1 MVRNNPY
8 FVKVRYSMLG
18 INAHTGQTLAG
29 LDHLR
34 QSIAD
39 ILSTPLNTRVMRR
52 DYGSRIPE
60 LIDQPITPRL
70 AVELYAAT
78 AEALRRWE
86 PRFKLTRVR
95 LTDARAG
102 WVEITLEG
110 EVRLQGFEGQTV
122 TLSGLSIGSRTRGG
136 RP

>member
-1 MVRNNPY
+1 
-8 FVKVRYSMLG
+8 MLG
-18 INAHTGQTLAG
+18 INAHTGQSLSG

-95 LTDARAG
+95 LTDTRAG
-102 WVEITLEG
+102 WVELTLEG

-122 TLSGLSIGSRTRGG
+122 TLSGLSIGSRTSGE

>member
-1 MVRNNPY
+1 
-8 FVKVRYSMLG
+8 MLG
-18 INAHTGQTLAG
+18 MNAHTGQPLAG

-102 WVEITLEG
+102 WVERDPGRVKCGCT
-110 EVRLQGFEGQTV
+110 GFEGQTV
-122 TLSGLSIGSRTRGG
+122 TLSGLSIGTGE

>member
-1 MVRNNPY
+1 MNG
-8 FVKVRYSMLG
+8 F
-18 INAHTGQTLAG
+18 NAHTGQSLAG

>member
-1 MVRNNPY
+1 
-8 FVKVRYSMLG
+8 MLG
-18 INAHTGQTLAG
+18 MNAHTGQALSG

-70 AVELYAAT
+70 SLGYWVGVAS
-78 AEALRRWE
+78 RR
-86 PRFKLTRVR
+86 
-95 LTDARAG
+95 
-102 WVEITLEG
+102 
-110 EVRLQGFEGQTV
+110 
-122 TLSGLSIGSRTRGG
+122 G
-136 RP
+136 RSTHCRIE

>member
-1 MVRNNPY
+1 M
-8 FVKVRYSMLG
+8 
-18 INAHTGQTLAG
+18 
-29 LDHLR
+29 
-34 QSIAD
+34 
-39 ILSTPLNTRVMRR
+39 
-52 DYGSRIPE
+52 
-60 LIDQPITPRL
+60 

-95 LTDARAG
+95 LSDARAG

-122 TLSGLSIGSRTRGG
+122 TLSGLSIGNGG

>member
-1 MVRNNPY
+1 MNG
-8 FVKVRYSMLG
+8 F
-18 INAHTGQTLAG
+18 NAHTGQPLAG

-122 TLSGLSIGSRTRGG
+122 TLSGLSISSRTRGG